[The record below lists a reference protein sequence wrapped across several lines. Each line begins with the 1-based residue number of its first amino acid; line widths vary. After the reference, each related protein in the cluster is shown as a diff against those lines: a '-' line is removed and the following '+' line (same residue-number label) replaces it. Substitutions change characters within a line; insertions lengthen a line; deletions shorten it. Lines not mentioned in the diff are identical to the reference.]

1 MTTAN
6 KNIRIQEI
14 RDGQQVEGHF
24 LVKEM
29 GRGETKAGKPY
40 LMLIVMDATGE
51 LAGRVWDNADQ
62 LLPEC
67 PVGAVVGLSA
77 KAESYKGVMQLKI
90 DTLKRV
96 DPATVDPAD
105 FLPTTP
111 GDIKAMTRE
120 LAAIADG
127 VENPYLRELLL
138 AFLKDR
144 RFMAAFKAAPAAKA
158 MHHAYVGGLLEHT
171 LAIARLANQVC
182 DLYPTLDRSLL
193 LAGVLLHDIG
203 KIREFDTA
211 KIPAD
216 YSDTGRLVGH
226 MVLGIG
232 MIDERITTIKG
243 FPPDLA
249 ARLKHLILSHHGSHE
264 FGSPVLPMMIEAFV
278 LHFLDNLDAKIAY
291 FDRLGSQTQGG
302 DSYQWSDYQRNLER
316 FLYLR
321 PTTLQSPAPQ
331 DQAPDIDP
339 RQRNLFDLG

>member
-1 MTTAN
+1 MNTMTSRTITI
-6 KNIRIQEI
+6 KQIQ
-14 RDGQQVEGHF
+14 DGQPVKGHF

-29 GRGETKAGKPY
+29 SRGETKIGKPY
-40 LMLIVMDATGE
+40 LMLTVMDATGE
-51 LAGRVWDNADQ
+51 MAGRVWDNADQ

-67 PVGAVVGLSA
+67 PVGAVISLSG

-111 GDIKAMTRE
+111 GDIKAMVRE
-120 LAAIADG
+120 LSGIADG
-127 VENPYLRELLL
+127 VENPFLRDLLL

-144 RFMAAFKAAPAAKA
+144 KFMALFKAAPAAKA

-171 LAIARLANQVC
+171 LALARLAGQIC
-182 DLYPTLDRSLL
+182 TLYPALDRSLL

-203 KIREFDTA
+203 KVKEFDTA

-216 YSDTGRLVGH
+216 YSDEGRLVGH

-232 MIDERITTIKG
+232 MIDERISTIKG

-264 FGSPVLPMMIEAFV
+264 FGSPVLPMTIEAFV

-291 FDRLGSQTQGG
+291 FDRLGSQVQGEG
-302 DSYQWSDYQRNLER
+302 YQWSDYQRNLER
-316 FLYLR
+316 FLYLC
-321 PTTLQSPAPQ
+321 PTAPQ
-331 DQAPDIDP
+331 GSTPQGQVPDIDP
-339 RQRNLFDLG
+339 RQRKLFDLG

>member
-1 MTTAN
+1 MTSRTTPI
-6 KNIRIQEI
+6 KEI
-14 RDGQQVEGHF
+14 RDGQSVEGRY

-29 GRGETKAGKPY
+29 NRSETKAGKPY
-40 LMLIVMDATGE
+40 LMLTVMDATGE
-51 LAGRVWDNADQ
+51 LAGRIWENAEQ
-62 LLPEC
+62 LAAEC
-67 PVGAVVGLSA
+67 PTGAVIRLTG
-77 KAESYKGVMQLKI
+77 KAESYKGVMQLRI
-90 DTLKRV
+90 DTAQRV
-96 DPATVDPAD
+96 DPATVDPAE

-120 LAAIADG
+120 LKAIADG
-127 VENPYLRELLL
+127 VENPFLRELLL
-138 AFLKDR
+138 GFLEDR
-144 RFMAAFKAAPAAKA
+144 KFMAAFKAAPAAKA

-182 DLYPTLDRSLL
+182 ALYPALDRSLL

-203 KIREFDTA
+203 KIKEFDTA

-216 YSDTGRLVGH
+216 YSDAGRLVGH

-232 MIDERITTIKG
+232 MIDERIGTIKG
-243 FPPDLA
+243 FPAELA
-249 ARLKHLILSHHGSHE
+249 ARLKHLVLSHHGSHE

-291 FDRLGSQTQGG
+291 FDRLGSQAQGEG
-302 DSYQWSDYQRNLER
+302 YQWSDYQRNLER

-321 PTTLQSPAPQ
+321 PAAPQ
-331 DQAPDIDP
+331 GPTTPSNAPEIDP

>member
-1 MTTAN
+1 MTPRTTI
-6 KNIRIQEI
+6 KSIQ
-14 RDGQQVEGHF
+14 DGQQVEGNF

-29 GRGETKAGKPY
+29 GRGETKNGKPY
-40 LMLIVMDATGE
+40 LMLTVMDATGE
-51 LAGRVWDNADQ
+51 MAGRVWENAEQ
-62 LLPEC
+62 LAPEC
-67 PVGAVVGLSA
+67 PAGAVVHLVA

-90 DTLKRV
+90 DTLKRL

-120 LAAIADG
+120 LKAIADG
-127 VENPYLRELLL
+127 VENPFLRELLL
-138 AFLKDR
+138 SFLEDR
-144 RFMAAFKAAPAAKA
+144 KFMAAFKSAPAAKA

-171 LAIARLANQVC
+171 LAIARLANAVC
-182 DLYPTLDRSLL
+182 ALYPTLDRSLL

-203 KIREFDTA
+203 KIKEFDTA

-216 YSDTGRLVGH
+216 YSDSGRLVGH

-232 MIDERITTIKG
+232 MVDERLATIKG
-243 FPPDLA
+243 FPPELA
-249 ARLKHLILSHHGSHE
+249 SRLKHLILSHHGSHE
-264 FGSPVLPMMIEAFV
+264 FGSPVLPMMVEAFV

-291 FDRLGSQTQGG
+291 FDRLGSQAQGEG
-302 DSYQWSDYQRNLER
+302 YQWSDYQRNLER

-321 PTTLQSPAPQ
+321 PAAPQ
-331 DQAPDIDP
+331 GPAAPSNGPEIDP

>member
-1 MTTAN
+1 MTSRTTI
-6 KNIRIQEI
+6 KEI
-14 RDGQQVEGHF
+14 RDGQSVEGRY

-29 GRGETKAGKPY
+29 SRGETKTGKPY
-40 LMLIVMDATGE
+40 LMLTVMDATGE
-51 LAGRVWDNADQ
+51 MAGRVWDNADQ

-67 PVGAVVGLSA
+67 PVGAVVSLNG

-96 DPATVDPAD
+96 DPALVDPAD

-111 GDIKAMTRE
+111 GDIKAMSRE
-120 LAAIADG
+120 LTAIADG
-127 VENPYLRELLL
+127 VEDPFLRELLL

-144 RFMAAFKAAPAAKA
+144 KFMAAFKAAPAAKA

-171 LAIARLANQVC
+171 LAIARLAGKVC

-193 LAGVLLHDIG
+193 LTGVLLHDIG
-203 KIREFDTA
+203 KIQEFDIA
-211 KIPAD
+211 RIPAD
-216 YSDTGRLVGH
+216 YSDSGRLVGH

-243 FPPDLA
+243 FPADLA

-278 LHFLDNLDAKIAY
+278 LHFLDNLDAKVAY
-291 FDRLGSQTQGG
+291 FDRLGSQAQGEG
-302 DSYQWSDYQRNLER
+302 YQWSDYQRNLER

-321 PTTLQSPAPQ
+321 PNAATAAPSQ
-331 DQAPDIDP
+331 GTAPEIDP

>member
-1 MTTAN
+1 MTPRTTI
-6 KNIRIQEI
+6 KSI
-14 RDGQQVEGHF
+14 RDGQQVEGNF

-29 GRGETKAGKPY
+29 GRGETKTGKPY
-40 LMLIVMDATGE
+40 LMLTVMDATGE
-51 LAGRVWDNADQ
+51 MAGRVWDNAEQ
-62 LLPEC
+62 LMPEC
-67 PVGAVVGLSA
+67 PAGAVVSLSG
-77 KAESYKGVMQLKI
+77 KAESYRGVMQLKI
-90 DTLKRV
+90 DTLMRL
-96 DPATVDPAD
+96 DPASVDPAD

-120 LAAIADG
+120 LKAIADN
-127 VENPYLRELLL
+127 VENPFLRELLL
-138 AFLKDR
+138 SFLEDR
-144 RFMAAFKAAPAAKA
+144 KFMAAFKSAPAAKA

-171 LAIARLANQVC
+171 LAITKLAIAVC
-182 DLYPTLDRSLL
+182 DLYPSLDRSLL

-203 KIREFDTA
+203 KIKEFDTA

-216 YSDTGRLVGH
+216 YSDSGRLVGH

-232 MIDERITTIKG
+232 MIDERLATIKG

-249 ARLKHLILSHHGSHE
+249 ARLKHLILSHHGSHD

-291 FDRLGSQTQGG
+291 FDRLGSQVQGEG
-302 DSYQWSDYQRNLER
+302 YQWSEYQRNLER

-321 PTTLQSPAPQ
+321 PTAPQ
-331 DQAPDIDP
+331 GPAAPSNGPEIDP